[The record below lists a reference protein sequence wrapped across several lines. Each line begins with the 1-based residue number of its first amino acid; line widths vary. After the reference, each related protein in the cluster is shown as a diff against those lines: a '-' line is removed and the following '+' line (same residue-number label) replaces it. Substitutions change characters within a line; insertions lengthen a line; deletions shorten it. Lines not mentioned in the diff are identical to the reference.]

1 MPGVLVVAY
10 LLIEIVAFIAV
21 AHYWSIFGAI
31 LLVLASTGLGTVMAM
46 RGASRAMAGSVRGR
60 AGDAALAAG
69 AVALLLVPGIVT
81 GALGLLLLIPPV
93 RTAVRPVIGAVIKRS
108 FPAVTAVSMLRRRT
122 MPGADPTADP
132 GTPTDGQRRP
142 RPDSPP
148 GGEVID
154 GEVIEGEVLGDEDGD
169 DPYPGLDRY

>member
-31 LLVLASTGLGTVMAM
+31 LLVLASTGLGTIMAM
-46 RGASRAMAGSVRGR
+46 RGARRAMAGSVRGR

-93 RTAVRPVIGAVIKRS
+93 RTATRPVIGAVVKRS
-108 FPAVTAVSMLRRRT
+108 FPAVTAVSMLRRTT
-122 MPGADPTADP
+122 MPGADPGADPSADP
-132 GTPTDGQRRP
+132 GAR
-142 RPDSPP
+142 P

-154 GEVIEGEVLGDEDGD
+154 GEVIDGEVLGDEDRD
-169 DPYPGLDRY
+169 DPYPGLGRY